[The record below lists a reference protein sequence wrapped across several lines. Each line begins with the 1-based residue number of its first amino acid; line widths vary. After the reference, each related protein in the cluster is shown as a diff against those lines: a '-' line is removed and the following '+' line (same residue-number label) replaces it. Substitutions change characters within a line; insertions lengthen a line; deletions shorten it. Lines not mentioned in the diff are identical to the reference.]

1 MVTRVQVEGGSK
13 ASGRG
18 RQVVKMAGLAEACP
32 SVVQVLWARQRGS
45 WSGGESIY

>member
-1 MVTRVQVEGGSK
+1 MVTRVKVEKGSK

-32 SVVQVLWARQRGS
+32 SVVQVLWARRRGS
-45 WSGGESIY
+45 WSRGERIF